1 VSLDRWWHVARMR
14 LRSLFRSARVEDEL
28 AEEVRAHIEARRQQ
42 LKANG
47 LGDAEAHAAAIR
59 AFGGVEQRKEECRD
73 TRRTRV
79 LEDLV
84 RDAAYAARM
93 LRRNPG
99 FATVAVLSLGIGI
112 GANTAMFGV
121 LDVLT
126 LRKLPVAEPD
136 RLVLV
141 DTSFGVSFDQFGR
154 LRELSNAFTNLAA
167 IWTIDRF
174 NIVVERRVGDAAGVQ
189 SEAPQARIG
198 LASADY
204 FQAMGLVPAI
214 GRPFVAADDRAAGA
228 ASVAIIS
235 DAFWRRAFG
244 RATDV
249 VGRALTLNGV
259 KYTVIGV
266 TPAGFTGEWVGMPTD
281 VWVPFSM
288 ASLVM
293 PEVPGGPTRFPRR
306 VVARLKPGATR
317 AQAQAATETLFH
329 QILKEEIG
337 ANLTADVLD
346 QIAKQRLTLKPAAKG
361 YSPQRESFAQPLA
374 ILATAVGVLLL
385 IACANLA
392 NLLLAR
398 SAGRQRE
405 MAVRLAIGA
414 GRGRLVRQL
423 LTESLV
429 LSSIA
434 GGVGA
439 AFAILAGQAIS
450 TMVAASPV
458 NMGGQGSQLVL
469 DLALNVRVL
478 AFAAAVCLVTGVL
491 FGLAPAVSASRA
503 PVAASLTNASTRLIG
518 TWRSFG
524 PSTVLVVAQVGL
536 SLLLLIGAALFAR
549 TLANLK
555 AKDLG
560 MEREHMLLVWT
571 VPGQTGR
578 QDAAMANFWHDV
590 QERLSAIPGVT
601 SAAASN
607 QSVLNG
613 FVVQPGAP
621 SMPMRVQGE
630 PPKPTTFGG
639 FRSFI
644 TPRFFSTIGVPFL
657 AGRDFTEQDT
667 EGAPRVTILNETMAR
682 FYFGDRN
689 PIGRIVQFAGTPI
702 PTEIVGVTRDWVKG
716 TPRAGA
722 QGEFAT
728 YFPYRDREALNR
740 GAQTRLRVMLVV
752 LRTTVEPMTL
762 ATTVRRELRAVD
774 PAVPI
779 LRINTTEQQ
788 LDDVLAQEW
797 LVAVLSAALGGI
809 AVILACLGIFG
820 LVSYRVARRT
830 NEIGLRIALGATR
843 GSMLGMILTE
853 SGRLVVI
860 GLVVGLAAALAAGR
874 AIAARLYGVSASD
887 PWTIAAAMALL
898 VIVAA
903 LAAFIPAR
911 RASLVEP
918 TVALRTE

>member
-28 AEEVRAHIEARRQQ
+28 AEEVRTHIEARRQQ

>member
-1 VSLDRWWHVARMR
+1 MSLDRWWHVARMR

-28 AEEVRAHIEARRQQ
+28 AEEVRTHIEARRQQ

-329 QILKEEIG
+329 QILKEESG